1 MKKTLV
7 AYYSRTG
14 NNKYIAEK
22 FSQSLECDIES
33 IIPKSKSFFSL
44 MISSLFKVAININD
58 LKSDLKNY
66 ERVILIG
73 PIWVGTLVAPLRGFI
88 KKYKEKINDLIF
100 ITACGSDVESKDDK
114 FGYEKVFS
122 EAKRLFSPKNISCYA
137 ISLKELFDKS
147 SSINNQ
153 VIFDEVFTGKIK
165 DRFDE
170 IISKLKE

>member
-22 FSQSLECDIES
+22 FSQSLECDIEA
-33 IIPKSKSFFSL
+33 IVPKSKSFFSL
-44 MISSLFKVAININD
+44 MISSLFKVAINIVD

-73 PIWVGTLVAPLRGFI
+73 PIWAGTLVAPLRGFI
-88 KKYKEKINDLIF
+88 KKYKEKIDDLVF
-100 ITACGSDVESKDDK
+100 ITACGSDIESKDDK

-122 EAKRLFSPKNISCYA
+122 EAKRLFSPKNITCHA

-170 IISKLKE
+170 IIINLKK